1 MAEEAPLDDLPLWRH
16 PYKVAG
22 LLMLVNTLLV
32 IAERILIKSD
42 GVGGSSPLPLIF
54 DVVIGGSLVTGN
66 LRWRTWAIVRAVLGL
81 LLMGGLAVSTGDLC
95 SPVLMLFWVGG
106 LVNLLVGRAGGLRI
120 VLSLGSFAIYALAE
134 VLGLAL
140 AAAGVI

>member
-1 MAEEAPLDDLPLWRH
+1 MEEEPLDDLPFWRH
-16 PYKVAG
+16 PYKIAG

-32 IAERILIKSD
+32 IAEGVLIKSN
-42 GVGGSSPLPLIF
+42 GPIGTSPLPILF
-54 DVVIGGSLVTGN
+54 DLVIGGSLLNGS

-81 LLMGGLAVSTGDLC
+81 LLMGGLAVSTGDFC
-95 SPVLMLFWVGG
+95 TPVMMMCWVGG
-106 LVNLLVGRAGGLRI
+106 LVNLLVGRASGLRI
-120 VLSLGSFAIYALAE
+120 AISLGAFAIYALAE